1 VTEHTSRLDRPG
13 TLLRGRIAGARWLPD
28 PWQAV
33 DRSAAAA
40 PAPPAPPA
48 PPVRGRPAVSVV

>member
-40 PAPPAPPA
+40 PAPPAPP
-48 PPVRGRPAVSVV
+48 VRGRPAVSVV